1 MCGCVRVCVSYP
13 KISVKI
19 SHQHTRISHALR
31 YPNISVHNQ
40 KVAPLHP
47 LLHSQPC
54 TPLVHS
60 LPCTHDCDNP
70 WPYTPRHVH
79 THTCLGSYACRHAH
93 IHVYLGS
100 YTCRHAR
107 THACVS
113 HMRVK
118 WCCLSSSFSA
128 ALFLSSPSQTRFE
141 WLLSSPFISSHS
153 LSQALQPPLL
163 SFTASS
169 PLFYCLLLSL

>member
-1 MCGCVRVCVSYP
+1 MCVSYP

-118 WCCLSSSFSA
+118 CA
-128 ALFLSSPSQTRFE
+128 ASPPRFQQLFSSPLPLRSALSGSYPLHSFPLTHSRRRYS
-141 WLLSSPFISSHS
+141 LLSS
-153 LSQALQPPLL
+153 LLQPPLL

-169 PLFYCLLLSL
+169 SPSD